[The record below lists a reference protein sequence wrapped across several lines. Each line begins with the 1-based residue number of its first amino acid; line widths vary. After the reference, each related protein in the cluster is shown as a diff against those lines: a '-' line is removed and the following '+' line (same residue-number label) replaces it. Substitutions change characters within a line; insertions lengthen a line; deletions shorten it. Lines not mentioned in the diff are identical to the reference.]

1 MRFLEL
7 LKRPDS
13 GRRAM
18 RNDPRSGINVNECV
32 EVLFDAV
39 AGFGVDS
46 VGAGVVFEA
55 DGPRQADPS
64 VPKVSSDP

>member
-13 GRRAM
+13 GRRAT
-18 RNDPRSGINVNECV
+18 PV
-32 EVLFDAV
+32 EVLFDTV

-46 VGAGVVFEA
+46 AGSGVEVEP
-55 DGPRQADPS
+55 DGPRKDAPS